1 MLALS
6 THANITTIT
15 ILTIIM
21 KNIHNNSNNTHN
33 SIHAEKYVCDV
44 HVHLLLYSAHMDA
57 TKLVAAVHGL
67 NMVRVLAC
75 QAGGRGFKS
84 IVSSSQ

>member
-1 MLALS
+1 
-6 THANITTIT
+6 
-15 ILTIIM
+15 M

-57 TKLVAAVHGL
+57 TKLVAAEHVL
-67 NMVRVLAC
+67 NMAALVRVLAC
-75 QAGGRGFKS
+75 QAGGRGFKFYCFIQS
-84 IVSSSQ
+84 MRILKLDFTANSCVY